1 MSREDN
7 NRSKSPLGG
16 PNKKGGKS
24 KEISDEDMIDH
35 MEQQMRASYQ
45 TYMEYAQRC
54 QVELKSQSHLGVHIG
69 SKLSPFFYYR
79 DSQED

>member
-35 MEQQMRASYQ
+35 ME
-45 TYMEYAQRC
+45 
-54 QVELKSQSHLGVHIG
+54 
-69 SKLSPFFYYR
+69 
-79 DSQED
+79 